1 MRCWDGLWGTG
12 MGWQSSGMQP
22 PPRSSPLPWAGCR
35 APSWAPEMSEKGMG
49 LGAVGWDRM
58 AGWWDGMVGPGMG
71 LGVVGWDM
79 GGGMQPPWT
88 HQCPGL
94 PAGLRTG
101 KLGTGP
107 LDRGRL

>member
-1 MRCWDGLWGTG
+1 MGQDG
-12 MGWQSSGMQP
+12 
-22 PPRSSPLPWAGCR
+22 RV
-35 APSWAPEMSEKGMG
+35 
-49 LGAVGWDRM
+49 VGWD
-58 AGWWDGMVGPGMG
+58 

-94 PAGLRTG
+94 PTGLRTG

>member
-1 MRCWDGLWGTG
+1 MGCGALGWDGKVVGCSPLLTAHHCPGLAAGLQAGHLRCQRRGWDWERWDGTGWQGGG
-12 MGWQSSGMQP
+12 MGWCV
-22 PPRSSPLPWAGCR
+22 R
-35 APSWAPEMSEKGMG
+35 
-49 LGAVGWDRM
+49 GWD
-58 AGWWDGMVGPGMG
+58 